1 MLKINV
7 RRYLGKGAPALVG
20 LGFAALLAAP
30 PVVNAQ
36 TRNDASI
43 ATPEVQWNRAL
54 LKSGR
59 AEQLAGAIARD
70 NRTVQESVDDT
81 VISRIRKSLPSL
93 DQLGSSLKYGSFSV
107 VSSQGAEVVSLI
119 HTVPLRT
126 GKDRNEALAK
136 LVRFS
141 QQGVPEAQNFAGF
154 VYEYG
159 LFGAARN
166 VRLAHELYSAA
177 ASRRYQ
183 PAIFNLANL
192 AYFGKDQPSDTE
204 MALELI
210 QQAFATGPEG
220 SNRVC
225 GLASFIEYRRGDVEA
240 ALRYGKLCASP
251 LAHIPNAAYNNQL
264 PLKQR
269 IKMLRDSIGT
279 GALDGYRWLEVI
291 TQQAG
296 PDKEYLYCKY
306 RLLNQLR
313 ANPHRADLK
322 TLARTCYADTVG
334 DPHDKGA
341 DMAILAM
348 TSFVA
353 TEWKV
358 LEQLPRTNRFHYSW
372 SVPYLPFKQGDVD
385 LFEPVMR
392 DGK

>member
-1 MLKINV
+1 M
-7 RRYLGKGAPALVG
+7 
-20 LGFAALLAAP
+20 
-30 PVVNAQ
+30 
-36 TRNDASI
+36 
-43 ATPEVQWNRAL
+43 
-54 LKSGR
+54 
-59 AEQLAGAIARD
+59 
-70 NRTVQESVDDT
+70 
-81 VISRIRKSLPSL
+81 
-93 DQLGSSLKYGSFSV
+93 
-107 VSSQGAEVVSLI
+107 
-119 HTVPLRT
+119 RT
-126 GKDRNEALAK
+126 GRDRNEVLAK
-136 LVRFS
+136 ILRYS

-166 VRLAHELYSAA
+166 TRLAQEFYTAA

-192 AYFGKDQPSDTE
+192 AYFGKGQASDAET
-204 MALELI
+204 ARELI
-210 QQAFATGPEG
+210 QQAVAAGPEA

-225 GLASFIEYRRGDVEA
+225 GLASFIAYRRGDMEG
-240 ALRYGKLCASP
+240 ALRYGKFCASA

-264 PLKQR
+264 PLRQR

-279 GALDGYRWLEVI
+279 GAPDGYRWLEMI
-291 TQQAG
+291 TQHAG

-313 ANPHRADLK
+313 ANPHRSDLK
-322 TLARTCYADTVG
+322 TLAHTCYADTV

-341 DMAILAM
+341 DAAILAV
-348 TSFVA
+348 TSFVV

-385 LFEPVMR
+385 LFEPVMK